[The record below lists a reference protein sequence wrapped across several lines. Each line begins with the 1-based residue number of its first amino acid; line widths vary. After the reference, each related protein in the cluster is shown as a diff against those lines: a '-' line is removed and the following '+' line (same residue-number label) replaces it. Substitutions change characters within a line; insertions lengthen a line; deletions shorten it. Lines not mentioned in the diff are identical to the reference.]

1 MRIRVRRVS
10 EGFEGRTPREG
21 PASPGGHPCHGDPA
35 PEGPAGTS
43 GAPRVSG
50 VRRAAGR
57 LRGWG
62 GVTAMAAACAVTAAA
77 VLLPL
82 ARTTPDSGRP
92 AVVREPASVAVAPAS
107 PWGSA
112 DTCQD
117 PEASLRPATVDGA
130 AIARIKAAGKLVAG
144 VDQNSF
150 RWGYRSQ
157 AEGRLDGFDIDLV
170 KAIARDILGD
180 ENAVIYRAIPT
191 SQRIPALQEGRVDIV
206 VRTMTINCE
215 RLEDVAFSTAY
226 FEAGQ
231 QVLAPKGSTI
241 TGYDTSLKD
250 KRICV
255 ATGSTAEAALGAQ
268 SYGAAAV
275 TVPNQLDCL
284 VRLQLAEVDGIIT
297 DNALAAGQ
305 AAQDPSVRLVG
316 SPFTREF
323 YGVAMNKDASDL
335 VRRVNNVLEAYR
347 AGGSASP
354 WMNAYRKH
362 LEPVLPG
369 VAAPPAPKYRD
380 G

>member
-1 MRIRVRRVS
+1 MRIRTGRAA
-10 EGFEGRTPREG
+10 EGHENTQGHEG
-21 PASPGGHPCHGDPA
+21 PESR
-35 PEGPAGTS
+35 AGR
-43 GAPRVSG
+43 A
-50 VRRAAGR
+50 RRAATAGAASGIRRATGR

-62 GVTAMAAACAVTAAA
+62 GVSAMAVACATTAAA

-82 ARTTPDSGRP
+82 AHATPDTGRP
-92 AVVREPASVAVAPAS
+92 VVRRPASMAAAPAA
-107 PWGSA
+107 PWTLT

-117 PEASLRPATVDGA
+117 PEASLRPSDVDGA
-130 AIARIKAAGKLVAG
+130 TIARIRAAGKLVAG

-150 RWGYRSQ
+150 RWGYRNQ
-157 AEGRLDGFDIDLV
+157 TAEGSRLDGFDIDLV
-170 KAIARDILGD
+170 KAIAKDILGD

-191 SQRIPALQEGRVDIV
+191 SQRVPALQEGRVDIV
-206 VRTMTINCE
+206 VRTMTINCK

-231 QVLAPKGSTI
+231 QVLVPKGSPV

-250 KRICV
+250 RRICI
-255 ATGSTAEAALGAQ
+255 ASGSTAELALKAQ
-268 SYGAAAV
+268 SYGSVPV
-275 TVPNQLDCL
+275 TVANQLDCL
-284 VRLQLAEVDGIIT
+284 VRLQLGEVDGIIT

-335 VRRVNNVLEAYR
+335 VRRVNKVLENYR
-347 AGGSASP
+347 AGGGESP
-354 WMNAYRKH
+354 WMKAYLKH
-362 LEPVLPG
+362 LQPVLPG
-369 VAAPPAPKYRD
+369 VTAPPAPKYRD

>member
-1 MRIRVRRVS
+1 MRIRARRAA
-10 EGFEGRTPREG
+10 EGHENHGNDGDHGNDEARAGR
-21 PASPGGHPCHGDPA
+21 
-35 PEGPAGTS
+35 AGRAATT
-43 GAPRVSG
+43 GAASG

-62 GVTAMAAACAVTAAA
+62 GVSAMAVACATTAAA

-82 ARTTPDSGRP
+82 AHATPDTGRP
-92 AVVREPASVAVAPAS
+92 AVHRPASMAAAAPWALT
-107 PWGSA
+107 

-117 PEASLRPATVDGA
+117 PEASLRPSDVDGA

-150 RWGYRSQ
+150 RWGYRNQ
-157 AEGRLDGFDIDLV
+157 TAEGSRLDGFDIDLV
-170 KAIARDILGD
+170 KAIAKDILGD

-206 VRTMTINCE
+206 VRTMTINCK

-231 QVLAPKGSTI
+231 QVLAPKGSPI
-241 TGYDTSLKD
+241 TGYDPSLKD
-250 KRICV
+250 RRICF
-255 ATGSTAEAALGAQ
+255 AAGSTAEAALKAQ
-268 SYGAAAV
+268 SYGSVPV
-275 TVPNQLDCL
+275 TVANQLDCL
-284 VRLQLAEVDGIIT
+284 VRLQLGEVDGIIT

-305 AAQDPSVRLVG
+305 AAQDPSVQLVG

-335 VRRVNNVLEAYR
+335 VRRVNRVLENYR
-347 AGGSASP
+347 AGGGDSP
-354 WMNAYRKH
+354 WMKAYLKH
-362 LEPVLPG
+362 LQPVLPG
-369 VAAPPAPKYRD
+369 VTAPPAPKYRD